1 METTAPSSLKAL
13 LYAGAAFAIALPI
26 LVLIYSLMF

>member
-13 LYAGAAFAIALPI
+13 LYGGAAFAVALPI
-26 LVLIYSLMF
+26 LLLIYSLIF